1 MLLPHY
7 FLKFVSYKTALSKQ
21 RTMEKQLIVDITKG
35 IPTQNFAQLLQQY
48 DRLILKGA
56 TKSFDIK
63 KDSVTLFQHQE
74 LTLNTIPD
82 QIEGTTINDFQKT
95 LLLQGEKIL
104 VGDKLVGI
112 NEEKTHLEIE
122 RNDGQQQLKI
132 S

>member
-1 MLLPHY
+1 
-7 FLKFVSYKTALSKQ
+7 
-21 RTMEKQLIVDITKG
+21 MEKQLIVDITKG
-35 IPTQNFAQLLQQY
+35 IPTQNFVQLLQQY

-63 KDSVTLFQHQE
+63 KDSSTLFQHQE
-74 LTLNTIPD
+74 LTLDTIPD
-82 QIEGTTINDFQKT
+82 QIEGTSINNFQKT